1 MANGKQLS
9 QKGAEE
15 ILDIIDS
22 YIDVKEA
29 VTTRTCLN
37 CNNQKCY
44 IVYGLP
50 KEKKKD
56 FAECQEHHENCDWG
70 IVFDC
75 KNHNKWKE

>member
-29 VTTRTCLN
+29 VTTKTCLN
-37 CNNQKCY
+37 CNNKKCY
-44 IVYGLP
+44 IPTLP
-50 KEKKKD
+50 EDKKKD
-56 FAECQEHHENCDWG
+56 CNEHHENYDWDM
-70 IVFDC
+70 VFDC